1 MQTRSSV
8 SQQVKRGQD
17 IYSWYMPKWLGVD
30 PANGDP
36 LWEKVTYAADETVS
50 SREATNNYKDATFQV
65 VGKATPVFSGGW
77 TNMLTYKGF
86 YLNINTNFVYGNKI
100 FNYNRLALDAD
111 GAYLGYNQ
119 ISLENN
125 GLGWT
130 RWQKP
135 GDIATHPK
143 LVMNGNKSSNSISS
157 RYLEDGSFLRI
168 KNIKFGYQIPNK
180 LLKQVHM
187 RDCKIFV
194 SGDNLFTLT
203 KFSGMDPEVT
213 LRTSTYTLAGL
224 YSSNYPVSRQL
235 LAGIEIG
242 FD

>member
-8 SQQVKRGQD
+8 SQEVKRGQD
-17 IYSWYMPKWLGVD
+17 IYSWFMPKWLGVD

-36 LWEKVTYAADETVS
+36 LWEKVVTDANGNVTERVK
-50 SREATNNYKDATFQV
+50 TNNYNEATSQV
-65 VGKATPVFSGGW
+65 VGKATPIFSGGW
-77 TNMLTYKGF
+77 TNNLTYKGF
-86 YLNINTNFVYGNKI
+86 YMSVNVNFVYGNKI

-119 ISLENN
+119 ISLETN

-130 RWQKP
+130 RWQKE

-168 KNIKFGYQIPNK
+168 KNLKIGYELPPNF
-180 LLKQVHM
+180 LKAAHIQN
-187 RDCKIFV
+187 CKV
-194 SGDNLFTLT
+194 YLSSDNLFTFT
-203 KFSGMDPEVT
+203 NFSGMDPEVS
-213 LRTSTYTLAGL
+213 LRTSDFTLAGL
-224 YSSNYPVSRQL
+224 YNSNYPISRQVL
-235 LAGIEIG
+235 VGIEIG
-242 FD
+242 F